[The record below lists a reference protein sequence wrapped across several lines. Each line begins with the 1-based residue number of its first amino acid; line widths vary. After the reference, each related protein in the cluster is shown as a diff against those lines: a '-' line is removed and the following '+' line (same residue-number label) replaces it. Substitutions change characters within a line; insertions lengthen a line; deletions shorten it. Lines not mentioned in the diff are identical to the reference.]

1 MKQSFTLIN
10 PRIRGN
16 AARAIA
22 DAPDGYRVTISAP
35 SRSGDQNA
43 MFHAICGDVAKAA
56 HQFFGKA
63 RDQDDWKM
71 LLISAHNIATTD
83 DDNGFKREI
92 VEGIEG
98 ELVVL
103 RESSAQMRVGRM
115 ASLITYCLAYCDTNG
130 IALTETR
137 RGGFLDERDAV

>member
-43 MFHAICGDVAKAA
+43 MFHAICGDVSKSGLK
-56 HQFFGKA
+56 FRGKP
-63 RDQDDWKM
+63 RPLWVWKV
-71 LLISAHNIATTD
+71 LLISAHATATGD
-83 DDNGFKREI
+83 GSDVVGGLEGEI
-92 VEGIEG
+92 VNI
-98 ELVVL
+98 
-103 RESSAQMRVGRM
+103 RESSSDMSVTRM
-115 ASLITYCLAYCDTNG
+115 ASLITYCIAYCDVNE
-130 IALTETR
+130 IPLLETR